1 MPEQARHP
9 ILETDSM
16 AAKAGRDEPSNE
28 NPMTEREN
36 NKLEISEDNADPEAR
51 ECGSLEKLAFVQSRK
66 ELLERAS
73 TKK

>member
-16 AAKAGRDEPSNE
+16 AAKVPRDEPSNE

-36 NKLEISEDNADPEAR
+36 NMLTTSQDNADQEAR

-73 TKK
+73 AKK